1 MKPCIVCG
9 EPSDGPRCPEHPR
22 EPRSGKSKTP
32 NIVARNG
39 TAWKNLSRRLRRL
52 QPWCSVPGCGNTEL
66 TVDHIIPLID
76 GGEPYEIT
84 NLQVLC
90 KSHNSA
96 KGRGEG
102 VPGLLPRSAGK
113 PQGATHLGMILNKGD
128 E

>member
-1 MKPCIVCG
+1 MKPCLVCG

-22 EPRSGKSKTP
+22 GPRSGKSKTP

-66 TVDHIIPLID
+66 TVDHIVPLVN
-76 GGEPYEIT
+76 GGAPFDLA

-90 KSHNSA
+90 RSHNSA

-102 VPGLLPRSAGK
+102 VTRSDPRSAGK
-113 PQGATHLGMILNKGD
+113 AQPEMRMVPTEGVGS
-128 E
+128 